1 MIFTPRPYQ
10 TIIGDFIL
18 NHERCNVWAGMGM
31 GKTSE
36 SIAIFNTLRIFGESD
51 RALVI
56 APKRVAVST
65 WPNEIVKW
73 HESFGHLSIVA
84 AVGTPAQRIDA
95 IKRRADITCINYE
108 NLEWLVEIMGDYWC
122 WDTVIADECFV
133 SGTQVLTPAGSVDI
147 ETLKAGDLVNTSIGP
162 KKVVRLY
169 EKSTRSLIEVR
180 LIDGTRIVCT
190 PSHLFWTD
198 SGWEK
203 AERLHDSTTV
213 FAQMPVLR
221 KDVCNPAQSCNSRW
235 VGVESVSHIE
245 CPSERT
251 VWDIEVEDAHEYFA
265 GGVLVHN
272 CTRLKGL
279 RVSLQTSSKGKEFVK
294 GQGSVR
300 AKALAQVAFTKV
312 RRWISL
318 TGSPAPNGVVDLY
331 GQQWFIDR
339 GQRLGSS
346 FNAFR
351 DRWFRSVPT
360 SSGYTQLEPL
370 SFAQKQIEDK
380 LKDCTITVDAKDW
393 FDIKAPIE
401 RIVGITLPPKARAIY
416 DRMEKELFAE
426 IETHEVEVFNAGG
439 KSNKCLQIGSGA
451 VYVDTET
458 KQWVEVHDEKIDALK
473 SIVAE
478 TNGEPLLVS
487 YQYIPE
493 RERILK
499 AFPKAV
505 MLDKGDKV
513 EKAWCAGKIPML
525 VVHPASAGHGLNLQ
539 DGGRILVDFSTGWN
553 LEYDEQVIERIGPTR
568 QLQSGH
574 DRAVFRYRIVA
585 EDTIEADS
593 VLPRIK
599 SKASVQESL
608 KNAMKKRN
616 YA

>member
-10 TIIGDFIL
+10 TIIGDFVL

-36 SIAIFNTLRIFGESD
+36 SIAIFNTLRMFGESE

-84 AVGTPAQRIDA
+84 AIGTPAQRIEA
-95 IKRRADITCINYE
+95 IKKRADITCINYE
-108 NLEWLVEIMGDYWC
+108 NLEWLVEIMGDYWP
-122 WDTVIADECFV
+122 WDTVIADE
-133 SGTQVLTPAGSVDI
+133 S
-147 ETLKAGDLVNTSIGP
+147 
-162 KKVVRLY
+162 
-169 EKSTRSLIEVR
+169 
-180 LIDGTRIVCT
+180 
-190 PSHLFWTD
+190 
-198 SGWEK
+198 
-203 AERLHDSTTV
+203 
-213 FAQMPVLR
+213 
-221 KDVCNPAQSCNSRW
+221 
-235 VGVESVSHIE
+235 
-245 CPSERT
+245 
-251 VWDIEVEDAHEYFA
+251 
-265 GGVLVHN
+265 
-272 CTRLKGL
+272 TRLKGL

-416 DRMEKELFAE
+416 DRMERELFAE
-426 IETHEVEVFNAGG
+426 IETHEVEVFNAGS
-439 KSNKCLQIGSGA
+439 KSNKCLQIGNGA

-458 KQWVEVHDEKIDALK
+458 KQWVAVHDEKIEALK

-505 MLDKGDKV
+505 MLDKGNQV
-513 EKAWCAGKIPML
+513 EKAWCQGKVPML

-616 YA
+616 HA

>member
-1 MIFTPRPYQ
+1 MLFTPRPYQ

-51 RALVI
+51 HALVI

-65 WPNEIVKW
+65 WPNEITKW
-73 HESFGHLSIVA
+73 HESFGHLTIVA
-84 AVGTPAQRIDA
+84 AVGTPAQRIEA
-95 IKRRADITCINYE
+95 IKKRAHITCINYE

-122 WDTVIADECFV
+122 WDTVIADE
-133 SGTQVLTPAGSVDI
+133 A
-147 ETLKAGDLVNTSIGP
+147 
-162 KKVVRLY
+162 
-169 EKSTRSLIEVR
+169 
-180 LIDGTRIVCT
+180 
-190 PSHLFWTD
+190 
-198 SGWEK
+198 
-203 AERLHDSTTV
+203 
-213 FAQMPVLR
+213 
-221 KDVCNPAQSCNSRW
+221 
-235 VGVESVSHIE
+235 
-245 CPSERT
+245 
-251 VWDIEVEDAHEYFA
+251 
-265 GGVLVHN
+265 
-272 CTRLKGL
+272 TRLKGL
-279 RVSLQTSSKGKEFVK
+279 RVSLQTSSKGKEFIK

-300 AKALAQVAFTKV
+300 AKALAKVAFTKV

-318 TGSPAPNGVVDLY
+318 TGSPAPNGIIDLY
-331 GQQWFIDR
+331 GQQWFIDQ

-346 FNAFR
+346 FNSFQ
-351 DRWFRSVPT
+351 DRWFRSVNT
-360 SSGYTQLEPL
+360 ASGYTQLEPL
-370 SFAQKQIEDK
+370 AFAQKQIEDK

-401 RIVGITLPPKARAIY
+401 RVVGVTLPPKARAIY
-416 DRMEKELFAE
+416 DQMEKELFAE

-451 VYVDTET
+451 VYVDSET
-458 KQWVEVHDEKIDALK
+458 KEWVTVHDEKIEALK

-487 YQYIPE
+487 YQFIPE

-505 MLDKGDKV
+505 MLDKGDRV
-513 EKAWCAGKIPML
+513 EKAWCEGKIPML

-539 DGGRILVDFSTGWN
+539 AGGRILVDFSTGWN

-568 QLQSGH
+568 QLQSGY

-585 EDTIEADS
+585 EDTIESDS

-616 YA
+616 HA